1 MTLLPQWLMERQAGR
16 YDRKRQALVFPV
28 GPGQNR
34 YRSQQDERQASA
46 LAVDQRLMNEV
57 MKRKQAK
64 R

>member
-1 MTLLPQWLMERQAGR
+1 MTRLPGWLMERNDGR
-16 YDRKRQALVFPV
+16 YDRK
-28 GPGQNR
+28 
-34 YRSQQDERQASA
+34 RQASA

>member
-1 MTLLPQWLMERQAGR
+1 MTRLPGWLMERNDGR

-28 GPGQNR
+28 GPGLNR
-34 YRSQQDERQASA
+34 YRSQQDERQASS